1 MSPSATCGN
10 HQDNSS
16 KEERAEKG
24 KGEGKRKGRET
35 GWGGKGRDRQ
45 REGGQREEGRVGSI
59 VHAELK
65 PVRGLSN
72 TYQSC
77 DSVVSHH
84 IQGTMLSAFGVPLS
98 FILVTSPSC

>member
-1 MSPSATCGN
+1 METTKII
-10 HQDNSS
+10 HQR
-16 KEERAEKG
+16 KKGQRRGRERGKEKG
-24 KGEGKRKGRET
+24 ERQGG
-35 GWGGKGRDRQ
+35 GGKGRDRQ